1 MGLVLIGIAFV
12 YVWLAKSGNGLEKYT
27 DIVCEYTSIWNSNKS
42 GERMLAYVLAALG
55 SCAIV
60 AYYVIEL
67 KRERIVPLMN
77 IKDND
82 ERILKI
88 AMIALIVMV
97 TTDFFVYSKKS
108 IFVMVALAVIVLF
121 YVLNKTIALSG
132 TVFFLSCIYAII
144 GIYRVYVCG
153 GGQ

>member
-1 MGLVLIGIAFV
+1 MLEKQIKKKNQTAAFSEPIFFLGLVLIGIAFV

-82 ERILKI
+82 ERI
-88 AMIALIVMV
+88 
-97 TTDFFVYSKKS
+97 
-108 IFVMVALAVIVLF
+108 
-121 YVLNKTIALSG
+121 
-132 TVFFLSCIYAII
+132 
-144 GIYRVYVCG
+144 
-153 GGQ
+153 

>member
-1 MGLVLIGIAFV
+1 
-12 YVWLAKSGNGLEKYT
+12 
-27 DIVCEYTSIWNSNKS
+27 
-42 GERMLAYVLAALG
+42 MLAYVLAALG

-153 GGQ
+153 GAIRN